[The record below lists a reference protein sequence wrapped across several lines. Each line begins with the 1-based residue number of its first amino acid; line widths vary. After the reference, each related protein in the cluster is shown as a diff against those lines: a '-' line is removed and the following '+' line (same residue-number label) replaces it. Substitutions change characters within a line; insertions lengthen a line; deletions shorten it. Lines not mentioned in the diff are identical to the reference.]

1 MSINDTASRPFCKT
15 LNTATVFISLWL
27 LIFALYFPAA
37 KAGFV
42 TDFTGWLEQVKNHSF
57 LEFINRTHFE
67 AHSLYQFTQLATWFF
82 YNIIGINPWLWHLL
96 FITLHVVNATLI
108 FNLLSR
114 LLSDIDVQNNKIIA
128 FVGVVLF
135 TISPYLSEVVVWEP
149 SYHFLQGLL
158 FISLILLSAQS
169 FINTGKQKYAFYAC
183 SIYFISTFTLEAFYL
198 TPWMVLCLALFY
210 HHSKAGKIGIMK
222 NVMFQFFLP
231 MMALFVIR
239 LIIYKLAYGGWVSR
253 IGSTPIN
260 DIKLETFGKPA
271 KYLYHLL
278 LMGRFK
284 TFEDRHKAYALC
296 DSLRGILIFYGL
308 VVSIMAVILVRFKQ
322 MGGKGK
328 VASLLFVWMMISFLL
343 LIPLW
348 FSDMLLVNFDRYTY
362 FTAPF
367 FYTLL
372 SVLAAYI
379 SIDFI
384 RLVVLGLYAMVNL
397 RYTILV
403 SRYWWKSEK
412 IIHNLLVNIPD
423 PGNKTILL
431 LNLPECMNGVPM
443 IGSQKQSEFKGMH
456 NLLLPEKPIKNT
468 TYDVLSYNMLTP
480 ADGAHVTV
488 LNDSTVRIT
497 LNQWGT
503 WWWYEG
509 KGAYSYETSVFKENL
524 VDGGHFYDL
533 ILRQPPANYLLLYQ
547 VGNQWKVVDWNKKGV
562 DQN

>member
-1 MSINDTASRPFCKT
+1 MLNKDTAPLPFWKT
-15 LNTATVFISLWL
+15 LNTATVFASLWL
-27 LIFALYFPAA
+27 LIFTLYFPAA

-42 TDFTGWLEQVKNHSF
+42 TDFTGWLDQVKNHSF
-57 LEFINRTHFE
+57 SEFVNRTHFE
-67 AHSLYQFTQLATWFF
+67 AHSLYQFTQLSTWVF
-82 YNIIGINPWLWHLL
+82 YHIIGVNPWLWHLL

-108 FNLLSR
+108 FHLSTR
-114 LLSDIDVQNNKIIA
+114 LLSDTGTKNSKVIA
-128 FVGVVLF
+128 YVGVILF
-135 TISPYLSEVVVWEP
+135 TLSPYLSEVVVWEP

-158 FISLILLSAQS
+158 FISLILLLAQS
-169 FINTGKQKYAFYAC
+169 FINTGKQKYALYAC
-183 SIYFISTFTLEAFYL
+183 GIYFISTFTLEAFYL
-198 TPWMVLCLALFY
+198 TPWMVLCLALYY
-210 HHSKAGKIGIMK
+210 HFSNLVKEGALKK
-222 NVMFQFFLP
+222 VVLQFFLP

-239 LIIYKLAYGGWVSR
+239 LIIFKLAYGGWVSR
-253 IGSTPIN
+253 IGSAPVSE
-260 DIKLETFGKPA
+260 IKLETFGKPA

-278 LMGRFK
+278 LMGRFN
-284 TFEDRHKAYALC
+284 TFEDRQKAYAFC
-296 DSLRGILIFYGL
+296 DSLRGILAFYG
-308 VVSIMAVILVRFKQ
+308 VAGSIMAVIVFRFKQ
-322 MGGKGK
+322 MGAKGK
-328 VASLLFVWMMISFLL
+328 VASLLFTWMMISFLL

-348 FSDMLLVNFDRYTY
+348 FSDMLLVTFDRYTY

-372 SVLAAYI
+372 SVLAGYI

-384 RLVVLGLYAMVNL
+384 RLVILGLYAMVNL

-412 IIHNLLVNIPD
+412 IIHNLITNIPD

-456 NLLLPEKPIKNT
+456 NLLLPEKAIQNL

-480 ADGAHVTV
+480 TDGAHVTV

-509 KGAYSYETSVFKENL
+509 KGAYTYENSVFKENL

-547 VGNQWKVVDWNKKGV
+547 VANEWKVVDWNKKGV
-562 DQN
+562 DQK